1 MALARPPVSGATI
14 NSQSCEIAPPPS
26 KSAGPMLRAGFT
38 DVPVMGIHTI
48 CTRTSVSPMTRPAS
62 LPAPFFLS
70 VAPSCHKNE
79 NKRKDGL
86 SDKGLQHFPLN
97 KAVAPCHG
105 RAGMWPRRYQYEK
118 YG

>member
-38 DVPVMGIHTI
+38 DVPVMGNTYDMHQDKRQPDDQARQFTG
-48 CTRTSVSPMTRPAS
+48 
-62 LPAPFFLS
+62 PFLFIRGS
-70 VAPSCHKNE
+70 QRHKNE

-97 KAVAPCHG
+97 KAVAPLSWWG
-105 RAGMWPRRYQYEK
+105 RHVAP
-118 YG
+118 

>member
-70 VAPSCHKNE
+70 VAPSATRTKINVKTASAIKACN
-79 NKRKDGL
+79 
-86 SDKGLQHFPLN
+86 FPLN

>member
-62 LPAPFFLS
+62 LPAPFFFIRGS
-70 VAPSCHKNE
+70 QRHKNE